1 MSHLKNAKL
10 VAVEQCWASQLV
22 MFDFEILYW
31 PGRKN
36 GNADALSR
44 QNFTGGEQRVVL
56 EEIVTMAT
64 VNAIFVFPEFRYR
77 ICRGCRS
84 RTLSFH
90 GLNFIGVKEEDQ
102 ARERETRGAKLV
114 RQHFYWPGMYQD
126 VQNFCKNC
134 LRCIVSKDIQPK

>member
-1 MSHLKNAKL
+1 
-10 VAVEQCWASQLV
+10 

-56 EEIVTMAT
+56 EEIVTTAT

-84 RTLSFH
+84 RFLSFH